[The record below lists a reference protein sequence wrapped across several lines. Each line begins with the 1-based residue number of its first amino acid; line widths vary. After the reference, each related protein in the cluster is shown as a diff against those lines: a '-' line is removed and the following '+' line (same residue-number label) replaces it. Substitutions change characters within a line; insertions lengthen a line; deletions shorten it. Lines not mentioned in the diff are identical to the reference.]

1 LSIVNPSN
9 EGYYEIFFNN
19 YGLHGSIKQYLA
31 VMRIGDYQLN
41 ENNEK
46 ITIYHKIFNKEELKG

>member
-1 LSIVNPSN
+1 
-9 EGYYEIFFNN
+9 
-19 YGLHGSIKQYLA
+19 LHGSIKQYLA